1 MVVTGT
7 AAAGLLVGRLLFG
20 LVFVFQGVNHF
31 QNVDYMSGYAESKGI
46 PAARLLTVVSGV
58 MLVLG
63 GLAVAAGAYATLGA
77 AAIAVFLLVA
87 TPLMHDFWA
96 VPEDQAEGEM
106 THFLKNLELLGAAL
120 VVLAISTVEWQYAL
134 GVGLF

>member
-1 MVVTGT
+1 MTGT
-7 AAAGLLVGRLLFG
+7 EAVFLLVGRLLFG
-20 LVFVFQGVNHF
+20 LVFAFQGVNHF
-31 QNVDYMSGYAESKGI
+31 QNVNYMAGYAESKGV

-63 GLAVAAGAYATLGA
+63 GLAVAVGAYPTLGA
-77 AAIAVFLLVA
+77 GAIAVFLLVT
-87 TPLMHDFWA
+87 TPLMHGFWA

-120 VVLAISTVEWQYAL
+120 VILAISGMEWEYAL